1 MLKGCLSLMQTSLYL
16 DRKALVTVE
25 ERQLWVV
32 EKSPA
37 RQQGPGF
44 QWEARGGTCPT
55 LSLIH
60 LQNGG

>member
-1 MLKGCLSLMQTSLYL
+1 MQTSLYL